1 MTMHKPRRSRV
12 MRIHISRA
20 FGSLS
25 DKRRCEKLVRA
36 AVTRALHDFDNGS
49 KPCYTI
55 RDKLDDFLGERIA
68 GIDCKPCNARTAA
81 LYRRRL
87 MMFDGVFHSATLDAI
102 SLEEVKGWMKR
113 RLTKPRRGDSVSG
126 DAVNAE
132 IGALKTFARWAQA
145 NGFAPDS
152 LPLLLA
158 PRIQSTGKM
167 AGKNWR
173 PPEAMDMDPLLDIID
188 AVKAERR
195 DIGLFFQGMLYFN
208 LRPSEAAALKR
219 ADLRLPAGGRDGS
232 LKVFR
237 IKTHQPQTLPVPHAS
252 FAHGWARECLELARL
267 TLSRV
272 GDGTPL
278 IISITGRSRRNPHGW
293 TTDTLDKATARVC
306 AKLGIKLSR
315 PYIIRHSV
323 ISWLDEQP
331 DVAAAAISAHASHL
345 KSTTTDGY
353 KHRKAAHA
361 KPAFVAIES
370 LMKSRYTKTG

>member
-1 MTMHKPRRSRV
+1 MPPR
-12 MRIHISRA
+12 
-20 FGSLS
+20 
-25 DKRRCEKLVRA
+25 KRRRVVHVHFQKACKSLPDERRLRKLAQSAWAQALHKFENGQKPCITIREKLE
-36 AVTRALHDFDNGS
+36 
-49 KPCYTI
+49 
-55 RDKLDDFLGERIA
+55 DFLEERIQ
-68 GIDCKPCNARTAA
+68 GIDCKPCNERTAA

-87 MMFDGVFHSATLDAI
+87 MMFDKAFHSVPLDAYSREDVI
-102 SLEEVKGWMKR
+102 KLMKR
-113 RLTKPRRGDSVSG
+113 RLTKPRRGDTITG
-126 DAVNAE
+126 DTVNAE
-132 IGALKTFARWAQA
+132 VGALKTFARWAQA
-145 NGFAPDS
+145 NGLAPDP
-152 LPLLLA
+152 LPLLLV

-173 PPEAMDMDPLLDIID
+173 PPEAMDMDSLLDVID
-188 AVKAERR
+188 AIKAVRR

-219 ADLRLPAGGRDGS
+219 ADLRVPMGGKDGN

-237 IKTHQPQTLPVPHAS
+237 IKTHQHQTLSVPFDS
-252 FAHGWARECLELARL
+252 FAHEWVKECMVLARD
-267 TLSRV
+267 TFTHVAGGS
-272 GDGTPL
+272 PL
-278 IISITGRSRRNPHGW
+278 IICISGRSQRNPQGW

-306 AKLGIKLSR
+306 AKLGIRLSR

-323 ISWLDEQP
+323 ISWLDDQP

-361 KPAFVAIES
+361 KPAFAAIER